1 MSKTEAKCNDYKES
15 IGTNKDLYKAEGT
28 ENDLDQ
34 KAAENGDKFAQYN
47 LGRCYEYGI
56 GIQKDEIKAFELYKV
71 AAKQGHNFAQNS
83 LGLLYENGKGI
94 EKDLEKAFYW
104 YNKSAENG
112 NEVTQYNKGRY

>member
-47 LGRCYEYGI
+47 LGRCYELGI
-56 GIQKDEIKAFELYKV
+56 GVEKDEFKAFEHYRKSV
-71 AAKQGHNFAQNS
+71 ENGYDKAQNI
-83 LGLLYENGKGI
+83 LTFLYENGSGT
-94 EKDLEKAFYW
+94 EKNLEKAIYW
-104 YNKSAENG
+104 YNKAAE
-112 NEVTQYNKGRY
+112 